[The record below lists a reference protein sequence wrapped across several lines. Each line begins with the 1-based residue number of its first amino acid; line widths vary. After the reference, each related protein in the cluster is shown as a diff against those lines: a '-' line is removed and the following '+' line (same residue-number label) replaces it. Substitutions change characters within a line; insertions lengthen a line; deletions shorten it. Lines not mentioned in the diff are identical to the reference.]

1 MWSNFKHTVLIAMGL
16 FKPDAEETL
25 QKTLDAAKSIAG
37 RLVTAKTWLAER
49 HATAIELARDNA
61 DDATLDEAK
70 GKIRAAQIRVDTLSA
85 ALTETDQKILQLEQ
99 ELVAVADRKQR
110 KAAAFEIEMTAEGF
124 ASAAALACAIVFHAV
139 WNPGAIVVTNP
150 MQAVVRK
157 STVIA
162 PAGLSRAAV
171 ESMVETAVKGAVAE
185 SDARGEKRARQLLA
199 ESEKRHDM
207 ERAEMM
213 ATINASFEVLSKRYN
228 NLVRMTASADTG
240 APR

>member
-1 MWSNFKHTVLIAMGL
+1 MNTCASFDLKAYQFG
-16 FKPDAEETL
+16 EE
-25 QKTLDAAKSIAG
+25 AAAG
-37 RLVTAKTWLAER
+37 DRR
-49 HATAIELARDNA
+49 AIEQHVRGCSACADELARLNY
-61 DDATLDEAK
+61 T
-70 GKIRAAQIRVDTLSA
+70 QA
-85 ALTETDQKILQLEQ
+85 ALMSVRDEDPPRRIAFVSDKVFEPKWYRRPLG
-99 ELVAVADRKQR
+99 
-110 KAAAFEIEMTAEGF
+110 AAWGF

-150 MQAVVRK
+150 MEAVVRK